1 MGRALLIVAQAAI
14 VTIGFFA
21 LAPAFAKVETAKVLS
36 KHRVY
41 APDAKTLKS
50 IAEKFEITNR
60 EGSAYDVIVPRDS
73 ERVLKQVAPRSELVE
88 ADISAAVTKTL
99 RTFQPMRP
107 GRGFGLPALGEFFP
121 SRVLDQGPRYHSFE
135 EIQQW
140 MRSHMDARPAMVSV
154 EQYGSSGEGRP
165 LFAMRIGG
173 KGGDEKNKAQIML
186 TAATHGDELI
196 TVEVLMSLVDKLL
209 EGYGVDQRI
218 TEILNRRVI
227 YVVPVVNP
235 DGFVSHNRYDGD
247 ADPNRSYPYPGHESV
262 QPTASI
268 QALMDFFNARD
279 FKGSIDFHAHGGLIM
294 YPWGYT
300 TQSPQPT
307 GFSFQNIAARMAAT
321 NGYQAGQISRIL
333 YTAPG
338 SSADYWFWKK
348 GTLSLGIELGRS
360 KVPNPREFAAY
371 VTSQLESTWLFLEN
385 F

>member
-1 MGRALLIVAQAAI
+1 MGRALLTAAQAAI
-14 VTIGFFA
+14 VAISFSATA
-21 LAPAFAKVETAKVLS
+21 AFANVDTAKVLS

-41 APDAKTLKS
+41 APDSKTLKS
-50 IAEKFEITNR
+50 LAEKFEITNR
-60 EGSAYDVIVPRDS
+60 EGSAYDVIVPQDS
-73 ERVLKQVAPRSELVE
+73 AGVLKQVAPRSELVE

-107 GRGFGLPALGEFFP
+107 GKGFGLPSLGEFFP
-121 SRVLDQGPRYHSFE
+121 QRTLEQGPRYHSFDE
-135 EIQQW
+135 VLQW
-140 MRSHMDARPAMVSV
+140 MRGHMDRQPGMVSV
-154 EQYGSSGEGRP
+154 EQYGTSGEGRP
-165 LFAMRIGG
+165 LFAMKVTG
-173 KGGDEKNKAQIML
+173 KGGDEKTKPLIML

-209 EGYGVDQRI
+209 EGYGSDQRA
-218 TEILNRRVI
+218 TEILNRRVVWI
-227 YVVPVVNP
+227 VPVVNP

-247 ADPNRSYPYPGHESV
+247 ADPNRSYPYPGRENAR
-262 QPTASI
+262 PTASI

-300 TQSPQPT
+300 TQSPNPS
-307 GFSFQNIAARMAAT
+307 GFSFQNVAARMAAT
-321 NGYQAGQISRIL
+321 NGYRAGQISRIL

-360 KVPNPREFAAY
+360 KVPNPREFASY